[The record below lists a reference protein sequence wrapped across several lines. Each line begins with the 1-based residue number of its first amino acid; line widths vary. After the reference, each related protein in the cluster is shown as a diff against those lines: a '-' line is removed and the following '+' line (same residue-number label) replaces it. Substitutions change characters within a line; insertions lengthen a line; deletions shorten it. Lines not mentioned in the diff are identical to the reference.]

1 MNAEYP
7 PAHPGSGPWWQS
19 PRGWGQGRGASPS
32 LTRGGLRG
40 KFSCNAPL
48 RGRLHHFLPP
58 EVRDLRAGTPHG
70 ERMTST
76 RTAPEKKSIPES
88 RQGREDPDV
97 FRGCA
102 TTALRLPFLGLG
114 PELIRAALAAAGCAD
129 CVPGIAFHTDL
140 YVEQTCFS
148 FGKSRHIKNT
158 TCQMSTIR
166 SW

>member
-58 EVRDLRAGTPHG
+58 EVRDLRAGITPG
-70 ERMTST
+70 ERRTST
-76 RTAPEKKSIPES
+76 RTAPEKRSIPES
-88 RQGREDPDV
+88 RRAGKIRMYSGGALQRRYA
-97 FRGCA
+97 FRS
-102 TTALRLPFLGLG
+102 LDLGLSSSE
-114 PELIRAALAAAGCAD
+114 PHLRQRVARTAFRALHFIQTFTLSRRASASGNLAISKTPL
-129 CVPGIAFHTDL
+129 V
-140 YVEQTCFS
+140 
-148 FGKSRHIKNT
+148 R
-158 TCQMSTIR
+158 
-166 SW
+166 